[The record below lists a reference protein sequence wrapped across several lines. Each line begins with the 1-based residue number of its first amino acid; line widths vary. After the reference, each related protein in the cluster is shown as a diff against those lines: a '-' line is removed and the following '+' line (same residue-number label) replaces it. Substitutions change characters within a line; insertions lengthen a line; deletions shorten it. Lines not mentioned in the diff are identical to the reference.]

1 MRIRR
6 CAVVMIES
14 RERLGFDPGLL
25 PQGGTGIRSTIEWVA
40 LAPHLDGE
48 SELTPADLVVLGE
61 VSPTLWLSLESLVEL
76 HSLEAVEEL
85 LRKGLLVGEGTDV
98 DKRDRVLRSVHWRP
112 AAAVMHY
119 GSRWQGVDTEDVT
132 NRFVDSFEGELLDR
146 LGPPPAPVLE
156 RVDAAERLA
165 LPRPTATPFD
175 QLLGR
180 RVTCRNFDPSQK
192 LTTAQ
197 FSSVMYRAFGARVVN
212 EHVPG
217 FRVLKKAVPS
227 AGALHPTEAYVL
239 VQRVDGIAPGL
250 FHYHPVDH
258 ALEPIQTMS
267 VEEAVMLANR
277 LVASQGYFSDAHAMV
292 FPTSR
297 FQRQSW
303 KYRNHAKAYRAL
315 ILDIGHISQTLYLA
329 ATELG
334 LGAFI
339 TAAINEVDIEE
350 AFGLDSLEEAPL
362 AVCGFG
368 VRAATCEE
376 MEFDPL
382 NMVWPA
388 SIE

>member
-6 CAVVMIES
+6 CAVLMIES
-14 RERLGFDPGLL
+14 RERLGFDAGLL
-25 PQGGTGIRSTIEWVA
+25 PQGGNGIRSTIEWIA
-40 LAPHLDGE
+40 LAPHLEGE
-48 SELTPADLVVLGE
+48 TQLTPADLAVLGE

-76 HSLEAVEEL
+76 HPLIAIEAL
-85 LRKGLLVGEGTDV
+85 MGKGLLVGEGTEV
-98 DKRDRVLRSVHWRP
+98 DNRDQVLRSVHWRP

-119 GSRWQGVDTEDVT
+119 GSRWQGIDTEDAA
-132 NRFVDSFEGELLDR
+132 NRFVESFEGELLDR
-146 LGPPPAPVLE
+146 LGTPPAAVLE
-156 RVDAAERLA
+156 RGDATERLA
-165 LPRPTATPFD
+165 LPRPAVTPFER
-175 QLLGR
+175 LLER
-180 RVTCRNFDPSQK
+180 RVTCRNFDASRN
-192 LTTAQ
+192 LSSAQ
-197 FSSVMYRAFGARVVN
+197 FSSVMYRAFGARMVN

-217 FRVLKKAVPS
+217 FQVLKKSVPS

-239 VQRVDGIAPGL
+239 IQRVDGIAPGL

-258 ALEPIQTMS
+258 ALEPLQIMS
-267 VEEAVMLANR
+267 VEETTKLANR
-277 LVASQGYFSDAHAMV
+277 FVASQGYFADAHAMV

-297 FQRQSW
+297 FRRQSW

-339 TAAINEVDIEE
+339 TAAINEVDIEK
-350 AFGLDSLEEAPL
+350 AFGLDPLEEAPL

-368 VRAATCEE
+368 FRAATCEE

-382 NMVWPA
+382 NTVWPA
-388 SIE
+388 T